1 MGAQF
6 LLAPGGPAGKV
17 ATPTPRMSLILFL
30 AVSGVILALAYRWYG
45 NVLAR
50 FLDLGTA
57 TSTPAHA
64 RRDGLDYEPAKM
76 SWLLPQ
82 HFSAI
87 AAAGPIVGPILAAT
101 YFGWLPAWLWIIFG
115 AILIGGVHD
124 LMALTASVRHGAHS
138 IAEVVR
144 QYMNRRS
151 YLLFLAFVWISL
163 VYVIIA
169 FADVTAGTFVQAAA
183 AATEEAPGPAVAT
196 SSILYLGL
204 AVVMGLCMR
213 HWKLGEGRAQM
224 IFLPLVVSAILLG
237 PKLPFDLGA
246 LTGSARPQLLWDYV
260 LLGYCFF
267 AAMAPVWLLMQPRGA
282 LGGYFLYVVMVVGIL
297 GVLIGG
303 LTGQLDIAAPA
314 VSSAHLFSFN
324 GATPPLLPVLFITIA
339 CGACSGFHS
348 IVASGT
354 TSKQLDRECDAKPV
368 AYGGMLLES
377 FLACLSLATVMI
389 LAQPAGRPDLNYAN
403 GVAVFMNQAT
413 FGLVSVEVARQFGL
427 LCFATFVFDTLDA
440 CTRLARYVFMELT
453 GWKGRVG
460 MIGATAVTLALP
472 AIAVSLP
479 AAEIAGQ
486 QLPLWRVFWN
496 LFGTSNQLL
505 AALTL
510 LAVTV
515 WLHRK
520 GKSVWFTLGPTFFM
534 LAMTLWS
541 LGLAL
546 QTHFAR
552 LAQGSVAAVHHIEF
566 GVAALLLV
574 LAVWL
579 VVEALLLARHGPP
592 PASAQPAP
600 QGA

>member
-1 MGAQF
+1 
-6 LLAPGGPAGKV
+6 
-17 ATPTPRMSLILFL
+17 MSLILFL
-30 AVSGVILALAYRWYG
+30 AVSGAILAVAYRWYG
-45 NVLAR
+45 GILAQ
-50 FLDLGTA
+50 FLQLDGGGA
-57 TSTPAHA
+57 TPAHS
-64 RRDGLDYEPAKM
+64 RRDGLDYEPAKA

-169 FADVTAGTFVQAAA
+169 FADVTAGTFVQSAASA
-183 AATEEAPGPAVAT
+183 QEEAPGPAVAT
-196 SSILYLGL
+196 SSLIYLGL
-204 AVVMGLCMR
+204 ALAMGLCMR
-213 HWKLGEGRAQM
+213 RWKLGEGRAQM
-224 IFLPLVVSAILLG
+224 IFLPLVVVAILAG

-297 GVLIGG
+297 GVLVGG
-303 LTGQLDIAAPA
+303 VTGQLDIAAPA

-389 LAQPAGRPDLNYAN
+389 LAKPAGRPDLNYAN

-453 GWKGRVG
+453 GWKGRTG
-460 MIGATAVTLALP
+460 MIGATALTLALP

-479 AAEIAGQ
+479 PAEIGGQ

-520 GKSVWFTLGPTFFM
+520 GKSVWFTLGPTFLM
-534 LAMTLWS
+534 LVMTLWS
-541 LGLAL
+541 LGLTM

-552 LAQGSVAAVHHIEF
+552 QAAGKVAAVHQIEF

-574 LAVWL
+574 LALWL
-579 VVEALLLARHGPP
+579 VIEALLLARNPAP

>member
-1 MGAQF
+1 M
-6 LLAPGGPAGKV
+6 PPV
-17 ATPTPRMSLILFL
+17 RWRDPTPRMSLILFL

-45 NVLAR
+45 SLLAR
-50 FLDLGTA
+50 FLNLETSA
-57 TSTPAHA
+57 STPAHA

-151 YLLFLAFVWISL
+151 YLLFLTFVWISL

-169 FADVTAGTFVQAAA
+169 FADVTAGTFVQSAAS
-183 AATEEAPGPAVAT
+183 ATEEAPGPAVAT
-196 SSILYLGL
+196 SSLIYLGL
-204 AVVMGLCMR
+204 AIVMGLCMR
-213 HWKLGEGRAQM
+213 HWKLGEGRAQL
-224 IFLPLVVSAILLG
+224 IFLPLVVAAILLG

-297 GVLIGG
+297 GVLAGG
-303 LTGQLDIAAPA
+303 LTGRLDIAAPA
-314 VSSAHLFSFN
+314 MSSANLFSFN

-413 FGLVSVEVARQFGL
+413 FGLISVEVARQFGL

-453 GWKGRVG
+453 GWKGRAG
-460 MIGATAVTLALP
+460 MIAATAATLALP

-479 AAEIAGQ
+479 PAEIAGQ

-546 QTHFAR
+546 QAHFAR
-552 LAQGSVAAVHHIEF
+552 LAKGPAAAVHHIEF
-566 GVAALLLV
+566 AVAALLLV

-579 VVEALLLARHGPP
+579 VVEALLLARNRPP